1 MVSRGAAARA
11 MSRGMRPAAFVAV
24 LVAGAACLQYSP
36 HEVRLDS
43 HERDLHER
51 ALATLR
57 AAPPVQPLRFAV
69 VGDTQMQFEDAED
82 AVRALKARDDLA
94 FVVQVGDFTHWGLA
108 DEFRIMNRIFREL
121 PVPYFV
127 VVGIHDL
134 LGTGRLVYEEMFG
147 PLNFAFTHGGVRF
160 ALLDSN
166 SREYDF
172 DGTVPDLAW
181 LAEQLAPSPEHD
193 RAVVISHAPP
203 DNPDFDP
210 DLRADYFRVLREG
223 GATLS
228 LHGHSHVYQAARD
241 GGVEVVTA
249 DDVAGRSYLV
259 VTAAEGGGFVHERVG
274 F

>member
-1 MVSRGAAARA
+1 MGSRASFRREMGK
-11 MSRGMRPAAFVAV
+11 GMRCATLVAV
-24 LVAGAACLQYSP
+24 LVGGAACLEYSP

-43 HERDLHER
+43 SERDLHEK
-51 ALATLR
+51 ALATLQ
-57 AAPPVQPLRFAV
+57 ASPSPSPLRFAV
-69 VGDTQMQFEDAED
+69 VGDTQIQFEDAEEV
-82 AVRALKARDDLA
+82 VRALKARDDLA

-108 DEFRIMNRIFREL
+108 DEFQIMNRIFAEL
-121 PVPYFV
+121 PIPYFV

-147 PLNFAFTHGGVRF
+147 PVNFAFTHGGVRF

-166 SREYDF
+166 SREYGF
-172 DGTVPDLAW
+172 DGRVPDLAW
-181 LAEQLAPSPEHD
+181 LAAQLAPSPEHA

-228 LHGHSHVYQAARD
+228 LHGHAHVYRTTQVD
-241 GGVEVVTA
+241 GVQVVVA

>member
-1 MVSRGAAARA
+1 
-11 MSRGMRPAAFVAV
+11 MRWAPLVAV
-24 LVAGAACLQYSP
+24 LVGGAACLEYSP
-36 HEVRLDS
+36 HEVRLES
-43 HERDLHER
+43 SERDLHER
-51 ALATLR
+51 ALATLL
-57 AAPPVQPLRFAV
+57 ASPPASPLRFAV
-69 VGDTQMQFEDAED
+69 VGDTQIQFEDAED
-82 AVRALKARDDLA
+82 AVRALRARDDLA

-108 DEFRIMNRIFREL
+108 DEFRIMNRIFEDL

-147 PLNFAFTHGGVRF
+147 PTNLAFTLGGARIVV
-160 ALLDSN
+160 LDSN
-166 SREYDF
+166 SREYGF
-172 DGTVPDLAW
+172 DGRVPDLAW

-193 RAVVISHAPP
+193 RAVVISHVPP

-223 GATLS
+223 GVTLS
-228 LHGHSHVYQAARD
+228 LHGHSHVYRVTQED
-241 GGVEVVTA
+241 GVQVVVA

-259 VTAAEGGGFVHERVG
+259 VTAAEGGGFVHEQVR